1 MTYKNMLLGKMK
13 YLILFLIAI
22 QSVLLALMAIFFT
35 GVQYEEAWQSY
46 NRNSRTVTVYL
57 QRLSEEQAQ
66 SVYQYFLE
74 QSDLSIWTKRT
85 TNSSRD
91 GSINRIYLD
100 VLGNPEGFSDFTN
113 GGKIILSR
121 QQISDLL
128 SHSDNNLTIGLDK
141 GTDNM
146 LYELPSLLFTT
157 PVVINRLDHIF
168 QETNTINGI
177 YHINGL
183 QDNLSRET
191 FLSNLSS
198 ITGISVED

>member
-35 GVQYEEAWQSY
+35 GVQYEESWQSY
-46 NRNSRTVTVYL
+46 NRNSGTVTVYL
-57 QRLSEEQAQ
+57 QKLSEEQSQ

-74 QSDLSIWTKRT
+74 RSDLSIWTKRT
-85 TNSSRD
+85 TNS
-91 GSINRIYLD
+91 
-100 VLGNPEGFSDFTN
+100 
-113 GGKIILSR
+113 GKIILSR

-177 YHINGL
+177 
-183 QDNLSRET
+183 
-191 FLSNLSS
+191 
-198 ITGISVED
+198 

>member
-1 MTYKNMLLGKMK
+1 MP
-13 YLILFLIAI
+13 FS
-22 QSVLLALMAIFFT
+22 SVLLAREWSIFFT

-100 VLGNPEGFSDFTN
+100 VLGNPEVFQ
-113 GGKIILSR
+113 IL
-121 QQISDLL
+121 Q
-128 SHSDNNLTIGLDK
+128 T
-141 GTDNM
+141 
-146 LYELPSLLFTT
+146 
-157 PVVINRLDHIF
+157 VVK
-168 QETNTINGI
+168 
-177 YHINGL
+177 
-183 QDNLSRET
+183 
-191 FLSNLSS
+191 
-198 ITGISVED
+198 